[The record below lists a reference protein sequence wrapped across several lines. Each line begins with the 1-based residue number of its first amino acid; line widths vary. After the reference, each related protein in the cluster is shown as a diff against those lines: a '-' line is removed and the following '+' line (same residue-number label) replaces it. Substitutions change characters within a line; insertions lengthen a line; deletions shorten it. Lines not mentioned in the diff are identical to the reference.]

1 MHWKVIKSS
10 LFTKT
15 FYFIMDRMEIGLTPN
30 PHGMTLKQPTD
41 RHIRPSAFSFYLFC
55 DSSFH
60 PETTLSITV

>member
-1 MHWKVIKSS
+1 
-10 LFTKT
+10 
-15 FYFIMDRMEIGLTPN
+15 MEIGLTPN
-30 PHGMTLKQPTD
+30 PHGMTLKKPTD